1 MPYSIRDIAE
11 ALGAQAFGAVDL
23 LVDRLEEP
31 ATAGPKDLAMALNP
45 KFADGLTQGAAQAAV
60 LWDGA
65 DWESFGLK
73 AAITVGRPRYAMAGL
88 TKQFDLGQSTAAGIH
103 PSAIVHPTAQI
114 GADVSIGAFSVI
126 EAGAQ
131 IGAGSEIGPQCF
143 IGQDVVLGPNAI
155 LRDHVSLL
163 ARVVIGAHFWA
174 HSGVRIGGDG
184 FSFVTA
190 EKSHVE
196 KTRESLGKADVADS
210 QSWTRIHSVGSVTIG
225 DHVEIGGNS
234 TIDRGTIR
242 DTVIGDGCKIDN
254 LVQIGH
260 NVVMGRDCLACAQAG
275 VAGSTQIGNNVVL
288 GGKSGVADNLTIGD
302 NVILGAAS
310 NALSNVPSGRAMMG
324 TPATKMESHIE
335 VYKNLRR
342 LPKLVTDMAALKKSV
357 SKLSSKD

>member
-31 ATAGPKDLAMALNP
+31 ATAGTNDLAMALNP
-45 KFADGLTQGAAQAAV
+45 KFADGLADGAAQAAV

-65 DWESFGLK
+65 DWEALGLK
-73 AAITVGRPRYAMAGL
+73 AAITVARPRYAMAGL
-88 TKQFDLGQSTAAGIH
+88 TARFDLGQGTQEGIH
-103 PSAIVHPTAQI
+103 PSAVIDPSATI
-114 GADVSIGAFSVI
+114 GEGVSVGALSVI
-126 EAGAQ
+126 EAGAV
-131 IGAGSEIGPQCF
+131 IGDGSVIGPQCF
-143 IGQDVVLGPNAI
+143 IGQDVVLGAGAI

-163 ARVVIGAHFWA
+163 ARVTIGANFWA

-196 KTRESLGKADVADS
+196 KTRESLGKAEVSDA

-225 DHVEIGGNS
+225 DNVEIGGNS
-234 TIDRGTIR
+234 TVDRGTIR
-242 DTVIGDGCKIDN
+242 DTVIGNGCKIDN

-260 NVVMGRDCLACAQAG
+260 NVVMGNDCLACAQAG

-288 GGKSGVADNLTIGD
+288 GGKAGVADNLTIGD
-302 NVILGAAS
+302 NVILGAAT

-324 TPATKMESHIE
+324 TPATKMETHIE
-335 VYKNLRR
+335 IYKNLRR
-342 LPKLVTDMAALKKSV
+342 LPKLVADMAALKKSV